1 MTLTKHQNDFLPTDW
16 REALLASMEGE
27 PLATG
32 TIEWL
37 FDRAQ
42 PCEPVTRGAFSVAK
56 H

>member
-32 TIEWL
+32 AIEWL
-37 FDRAQ
+37 LDRAQ
-42 PCEPVTRGAFSVAK
+42 PCEPVARNDFSVAQR
-56 H
+56 